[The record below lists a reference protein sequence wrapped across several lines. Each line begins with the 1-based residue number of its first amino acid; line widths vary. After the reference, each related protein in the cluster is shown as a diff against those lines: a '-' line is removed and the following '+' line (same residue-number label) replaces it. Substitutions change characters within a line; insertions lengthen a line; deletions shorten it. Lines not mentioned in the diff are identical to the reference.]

1 MKPIYVYTSA
11 ILMVVALII
20 ATAICQKETEAEMTI
35 QRQKKERILEEEE
48 RILDEEQK
56 ARKEAYKYTEPLDNR
71 WGENYSSVPIA
82 TSEHE

>member
-1 MKPIYVYTSA
+1 MKPFYVYTSA
-11 ILMVVALII
+11 TLMVVALII
-20 ATAICQKETEAEMTI
+20 ATAICQKETEAEMAI
-35 QRQKKERILEEEE
+35 QRQKTEQDAERISEEA
-48 RILDEEQK
+48 QK